1 MPKKSSGARQPQARR
16 AQTPQSPSRSQNVA
30 LVRATKPDAA
40 IADNSTPA
48 TTPKASTTAS
58 SAPRNT
64 GRTATASRP
73 ATAAKSA
80 AKSAATRPTTARPA
94 PQSSHAVREQEKK
107 VARAKEMRRVR
118 AANVVTPE
126 HYRYVIR
133 DLRMTGILA
142 AAMFAVIV
150 VLHFVLG

>member
-1 MPKKSSGARQPQARR
+1 M
-16 AQTPQSPSRSQNVA
+16 
-30 LVRATKPDAA
+30 
-40 IADNSTPA
+40 
-48 TTPKASTTAS
+48 
-58 SAPRNT
+58 
-64 GRTATASRP
+64 
-73 ATAAKSA
+73 
-80 AKSAATRPTTARPA
+80 
-94 PQSSHAVREQEKK
+94 
-107 VARAKEMRRVR
+107 R